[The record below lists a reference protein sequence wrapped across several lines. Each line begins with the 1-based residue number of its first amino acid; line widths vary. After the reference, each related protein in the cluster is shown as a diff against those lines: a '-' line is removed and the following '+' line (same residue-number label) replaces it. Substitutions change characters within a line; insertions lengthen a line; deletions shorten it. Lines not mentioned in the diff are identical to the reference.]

1 MDRDTPQMAKILTF
15 RNKGD
20 APTGQDFLTDETQ
33 TLSFRMTEDGEF
45 SLGAL
50 TRSGLGSLFPDPKK
64 DWSNQE
70 LADLFRVRQLLGA
83 ANVPV
88 ETDRGVTDE
97 GDPWFVFCHANGE
110 VFIHLCRIDGLYVL
124 DSPNVLRPLRGAD
137 FNALIADFTNQALP
151 ARSSEED
158 PERRVIRLERG
169 GKVRLHPSAMLA
181 ALIWTLFLASEELVL
196 LAPEE
201 QNEDSDALLNFDGM
215 FAVDTAS
222 ETAVDLFFET
232 DHADWGQMLRNA
244 SIDTEH
250 PILQDGPA
258 QMRDAQHQQQGLA
271 THANAFGMGLSTI
284 AIAMGFMSETVLLNN
299 QRKVLEGLKELGFSE
314 YGSETE
320 DKAASTI
327 LADSV
332 DDTMLTMLAEFLGLE
347 NTVSQADRHA
357 AHAGDS
363 DTLDEANLS
372 HLTADVI
379 DEAGI
384 FKSKL
389 PTPAITRDKL
399 AASEKEAQTLTAETK
414 DDTELSLATTNGED
428 TLASE
433 ADSLH
438 TILSKFALTWQPLME
453 EFKLGQTTIK
463 ASFDIHEFDAFS
475 LFELIDTSAAERTTS
490 IREFDTL
497 ALRLIEFL
505 EAKDGDIGFIELDNE
520 VIMIDRTAVTGG
532 QTEYVQWEAA
542 DGRTISFIG
551 LAADFEQFDM
561 IA

>member
-1 MDRDTPQMAKILTF
+1 MAKILTF

-201 QNEDSDALLNFDGM
+201 QDEDSDTLLNFEGM
-215 FAVDTAS
+215 FVVDTAS

-258 QMRDAQHQQQGLA
+258 QMRDVQHQQQGLA

-299 QRKVLEGLKELGFSE
+299 QRKVLEGLKELGFSDYKTDAQLTAE
-314 YGSETE
+314 AEITTDADGQ
-320 DKAASTI
+320 ALLAM
-327 LADSV
+327 LAD
-332 DDTMLTMLAEFLGLE
+332 FLGLDLSL
-347 NTVSQADRHA
+347 NTEMADAGTARQTAVIEEDLTHLTDEIALDKAVSTVKVTAPVIIRDKDGDADKAHTDARATTPDNDPQLNVEQGDDTLSAEA
-357 AHAGDS
+357 AHETTVQTIADALQAWSPTSEIKLG
-363 DTLDEANLS
+363 
-372 HLTADVI
+372 HLTFKTNADLS
-379 DEAGI
+379 DEDA
-384 FKSKL
+384 
-389 PTPAITRDKL
+389 
-399 AASEKEAQTLTAETK
+399 
-414 DDTELSLATTNGED
+414 
-428 TLASE
+428 
-433 ADSLH
+433 
-438 TILSKFALTWQPLME
+438 FAL
-453 EFKLGQTTIK
+453 
-463 ASFDIHEFDAFS
+463 FDW
-475 LFELIDTSAAERTTS
+475 IDTSLPAES
-490 IREFDTL
+490 INYREFDTV
-497 ALRLIEFL
+497 AQRLIEFL
-505 EAKDGDIGFIELDNE
+505 EAKDGQIYFLQTSRGVLMVD
-520 VIMIDRTAVTGG
+520 VTAQTGG
-532 QTEYVQWEAA
+532 ETATLHWEAE
-542 DGRTISFIG
+542 DGQTISFVG

>member
-1 MDRDTPQMAKILTF
+1 MAKILTF

-20 APTGQDFLTDETQ
+20 APSGQNFLTDGNQ
-33 TLSFRMTEDGEF
+33 TLSFRMTEDGGF
-45 SLGAL
+45 SLGDIAHTDL
-50 TRSGLGSLFPDPKK
+50 PSLFPDLKK

-110 VFIHLCRIDGLYVL
+110 VFIHMCRIDGLYVL

-137 FNALIADFTNQALP
+137 FNALISDFTNQAIP

-158 PERRVIRLERG
+158 PKRRVIRLERG

-196 LAPEE
+196 LTGEEPET
-201 QNEDSDALLNFDGM
+201 DSDTLLNFDGM
-215 FAVDTAS
+215 FAVKSTTDTAIDLLID
-222 ETAVDLFFET
+222 ETHPDWTQMVRDGTVDA
-232 DHADWGQMLRNA
+232 DHIQHD
-244 SIDTEH
+244 S
-250 PILQDGPA
+250 PS
-258 QMRDAQHQQQGLA
+258 QMRELQHQQGLTA
-271 THANAFGMGLSTI
+271 QTNGYSLGLSTI

-299 QRKVLEGLKELGFSE
+299 QRKVLEGLKELGFSD
-314 YGSETE
+314 YRS
-320 DKAASTI
+320 DAQQAAEHEI
-327 LADSV
+327 AEHAI
-332 DDTMLTMLAEFLGLE
+332 DTNILTMLAEFLGLDDLQNKIE
-347 NTVSQADRHA
+347 MASAQPDTVNVALEAD
-357 AHAGDS
+357 
-363 DTLDEANLS
+363 LS

-379 DEAGI
+379 DEAMI
-384 FKSKL
+384 FKSKA
-389 PTPAITRDKL
+389 PSQAHIRDKADISEKTAPTGAQDDIERSL
-399 AASEKEAQTLTAETK
+399 AAANGDDALVNET
-414 DDTELSLATTNGED
+414 D
-428 TLASE
+428 TLPAS
-433 ADSLH
+433 
-438 TILSKFALTWQPLME
+438 LSQIIQTWQPLME
-453 EFKLGQTTIK
+453 EFKLGHTTIK
-463 ASFDIHEFDAFS
+463 ANFNINEFDGFA
-475 LFELIDTSAAERTTS
+475 LFELIDTSTTERSTS
-490 IREFDTL
+490 VREFDTL

-505 EAKDGDIGFIELDNE
+505 EAKDGDIGFIELDDE

-532 QTEYVQWEAA
+532 QTEYIQWEAA